1 MENYN
6 LTPADVAMMT
16 KHHDR
21 SAMAATGIGL
31 SAGLGG
37 GALLL
42 ALGLGWGINQASK
55 ARARAAEQANQANAN
70 TTNLL
75 TQFLIAERQ
84 CQHNWQLANTPTISQ
99 MVDVRG
105 VAQQGQQSTSSAAAA
120 ADVLRKVLICH
131 QCFSFWLTLSLL
143 TIAGCCLPC
152 ALLLAI
158 FIAYAS
164 NWFSLMLIFLT
175 NKYDDLWRRV
185 NRKNRPR
192 K

>member
-21 SAMAATGIGL
+21 SAMAATGI
-31 SAGLGG
+31 
-37 GALLL
+37 
-42 ALGLGWGINQASK
+42 GLGWGINQASK

-105 VAQQGQQSTSSAAAA
+105 VAQQGQQSTSSATAAA
-120 ADVLRKVLICH
+120 EALALAAALNQQGGINSAIGNCGYLRVQRYSAPQPC
-131 QCFSFWLTLSLL
+131 
-143 TIAGCCLPC
+143 GCDTCC
-152 ALLLAI
+152 G
-158 FIAYAS
+158 
-164 NWFSLMLIFLT
+164 N
-175 NKYDDLWRRV
+175 
-185 NRKNRPR
+185 
-192 K
+192 

>member
-31 SAGLGG
+31 GAGLGG

-105 VAQQGQQSTSSAAAA
+105 VAQQGQQSASSATAAA
-120 ADVLRKVLICH
+120 EALALAAAFNQQGGINSAIGNCGYLRVQRYSAPQPC
-131 QCFSFWLTLSLL
+131 
-143 TIAGCCLPC
+143 GCDTCC
-152 ALLLAI
+152 G
-158 FIAYAS
+158 
-164 NWFSLMLIFLT
+164 N
-175 NKYDDLWRRV
+175 
-185 NRKNRPR
+185 
-192 K
+192 

>member
-1 MENYN
+1 MDNYN

-31 SAGLGG
+31 GAGLGG

-42 ALGLGWGINQASK
+42 AIGLGWGINQASK

-99 MVDVRG
+99 MVDVR
-105 VAQQGQQSTSSAAAA
+105 VVSQQGQQSTATAEALALAAAIGNQQGGINMWQPSA
-120 ADVLRKVLICH
+120 CRASSPTYLAMAVALAPR
-131 QCFSFWLTLSLL
+131 SNLSAKNFPFLFRAQPLL
-143 TIAGCCLPC
+143 H
-152 ALLLAI
+152 
-158 FIAYAS
+158 
-164 NWFSLMLIFLT
+164 
-175 NKYDDLWRRV
+175 R
-185 NRKNRPR
+185 
-192 K
+192 